1 VGFSTEDD
9 NGVELTPLT
18 TIGVLE
24 TLPGRYTVDVPAG
37 VTVNWYEN
45 GIYIVS
51 EKIEEVATQATVIA
65 IKNKTDQLSFID
77 GDIKATLD
85 DEQVV
90 VATNNDKTGYALTSD
105 YNAAKTA
112 ASQTT
117 ADAIKAKTD
126 QIAFDDGKVLAT
138 TGPDETQ
145 VMRITPETLDVDG
158 AAIGRC
164 APFAKLLVMNA
175 STSEVYTI
183 VDADADGDFEIYV
196 PLGSLWRIKQMAK
209 RYPPSEVLVSS

>member
-77 GDIKATLD
+77 G
-85 DEQVV
+85 
-90 VATNNDKTGYALTSD
+90 
-105 YNAAKTA
+105 
-112 ASQTT
+112 
-117 ADAIKAKTD
+117 
-126 QIAFDDGKVLAT
+126 KVLAT

-175 STSEVYTI
+175 STSEVYTM